1 MWFGE
6 VGVIVSTKL
15 AGGHDMRIF
24 VVGATG
30 VLGRHTLPRLVE
42 RGHSVAVVARRPED
56 VARLRRLGF
65 DAHRGDILDAESLR
79 EPLRGCEVALHLAT
93 AIPTHPGMDWS
104 LNDRIRREG
113 TRNLLAAAQEQGA
126 RRYVQQSITL
136 LYGEGGDQLVSEEH
150 PLSPYPRIA
159 SAFAMEEAV
168 RASSLE
174 WVILRGGSFYGPGTG
189 REDAW
194 YREAEEGMLAV
205 PGDGSSLLSLIRVE
219 DMARAVVLA
228 AEAAPAGAVYNVVD
242 DTPVTYRE
250 LYNHVAA
257 RKMLPDPPAG
267 GPSVTSLGCTNAAI
281 RRALGWVP
289 AWPSYRSGLAQ

>member
-1 MWFGE
+1 
-6 VGVIVSTKL
+6 
-15 AGGHDMRIF
+15 MRMF

-93 AIPTHPGMDWS
+93 AIPTHRPGMGWD

-113 TRNLLAAAQEQGA
+113 TRNLLAAAQQQGV

-136 LYGEGGDQLVSEEH
+136 LYGDGGDQLISEDH
-150 PLSPYPRIA
+150 PLAPYPRIA
-159 SAFAMEEAV
+159 SAFEMEEAA

-174 WVILRGGSFYGPGTG
+174 WVMLRGGSFYGPGTG

-194 YREAEEGMLAV
+194 YREAEAGTLTV
-205 PGDGSSLLSLIRVE
+205 PGDGSALLSLIRVE

-228 AEAAPAGAVYNVVD
+228 AEAAPAGAIYNVVD
-242 DTPVTYRE
+242 DVPVSYRE
-250 LYNHVAA
+250 LYNYISA
-257 RKMLPDPPAG
+257 RKMLPEPPAG
-267 GPSVTSLGCTNAAI
+267 GPPVTSLGCSNAAI
-281 RRALGWVP
+281 QRALGWEP

>member
-1 MWFGE
+1 
-6 VGVIVSTKL
+6 
-15 AGGHDMRIF
+15 MRIF

-30 VLGRHTLPRLVE
+30 VLGRQTLPRLVE
-42 RGHSVAVVARRPED
+42 RGHSVVAVARHAED

-79 EPLRGCEVALHLAT
+79 EPLRGCDVALHLAT
-93 AIPTHPGMDWS
+93 AIPTGPGIGWD

-113 TRNLLAAAQEQGA
+113 TRNLLAAAHEQGV

-136 LYGEGGDQLVSEEH
+136 LYGDGGDQLVSEEH
-150 PLSPYPRIA
+150 PLAPYPRII
-159 SAFAMEEAV
+159 SAFEMEETV
-168 RASSLE
+168 RASSLD

-194 YREAEEGMLAV
+194 YREAEAGTLTV
-205 PGDGSSLLSLIRVE
+205 PGDGSALLSLVRVE

-228 AEAAPAGAVYNVVD
+228 AEAAPAGAIYNVVD
-242 DTPVTYRE
+242 NAPVSYRE
-250 LYNHVAA
+250 LYNYVAA
-257 RKMLPDPPAG
+257 RKMLPEPPAG
-267 GPSVTSLGCTNAAI
+267 GPPVTSLGCSNAAI
-281 RRALGWVP
+281 RRALGWEP